1 MGNWITSRRLSAL
14 VVLIYIAVF
23 CFAASSQSATE
34 VVKVALPLAG
44 YFLLPL
50 VCIWYGDE
58 LGEYVGTFPGPAINR
73 RTPGWMLKVAGWFLL
88 FLPAAVISWL
98 AFQSS

>member
-1 MGNWITSRRLSAL
+1 MFTWITSRRLSAL
-14 VVLIYIAVF
+14 VVLVYIVLF
-23 CFAASSQSATE
+23 CVAASSRSATE

-44 YFLLPL
+44 YFLVPL

-73 RTPGWMLKVAGWFLL
+73 RTPGWMVKLAGWFLL
-88 FLPAAVISWL
+88 LFPAVVIFWSVL
-98 AFQSS
+98 QGS